1 VSLPRNGLPILQ
13 ERHEGRIVGEEKV
26 EGKEIG
32 AIDLDEPLDLEPSR
46 GDPHGLA
53 GAPEAERLQ
62 PGDGPIQVLACQ
74 QEVHVL
80 GGTRSRIDRDGQSTR
95 ERVRDLGGIEVLD
108 DAAQLG
114 VEIEHA
120 GRLSHGR

>member
-1 VSLPRNGLPILQ
+1 MSLPRNGLPILQ

-53 GAPEAERLQ
+53 GAPEAEGFE
-62 PGDGPIQVLACQ
+62 PGAGALEMVAGK
-74 QEVHVL
+74 QEIHVL
-80 GGTRSRIDRDGQSTR
+80 RGARRRIDRDGEPTGEGVR
-95 ERVRDLGGIEVLD
+95 NPGRVEAVD
-108 DAAQLG
+108 DRAQLR
-114 VEIEHA
+114 VEVEHA
-120 GRLSHGR
+120 GRR